1 MINVQQKILI
11 ANYTLQQIKLIKKT
25 NNKKLNGLKVNMIFN
40 ESKSIASKFSELFG
54 STVQEIDKKIPKSKK
69 LTPTI
74 SKTEN

>member
-1 MINVQQKILI
+1 
-11 ANYTLQQIKLIKKT
+11 
-25 NNKKLNGLKVNMIFN
+25 MIFT